1 MGHKEML
8 LDTHLWLVRTPSC
21 EVHRTCKTFPT
32 YTILTMTPGEL
43 KKIYISGPRV
53 RLAELET
60 GGGLHVRWGFRIVF
74 PPPGCK
80 EDLFR
85 FPRNKKWPGFF
96 PG

>member
-1 MGHKEML
+1 ML
-8 LDTHLWLVRTPSC
+8 LGTHMWLVRTPSC

-60 GGGLHVRWGFRIVF
+60 GGGLHVRWDFRIVF
-74 PPPGCK
+74 S
-80 EDLFR
+80 
-85 FPRNKKWPGFF
+85 PRLGATYGDFVYIYTRV
-96 PG
+96 GL